1 MTEKTNNNSLN
12 SFLLN
17 STEQEMLINLEY
29 LGLRKIRKEQ
39 INDRFYVLYCRQES
53 NNMKQNDYEVCG
65 YFDAIDKTLYDL
77 KYYLD
82 KYIQKDEIIQTK
94 EDLEIDEDNSKLFSS
109 KFNEEILLKKY
120 ILKIAKLENIIEKF

>member
-1 MTEKTNNNSLN
+1 MIEITNKNSLN

-82 KYIQKDEIIQTK
+82 KYIQKDEIIQ
-94 EDLEIDEDNSKLFSS
+94 
-109 KFNEEILLKKY
+109 KKY
-120 ILKIAKLENIIEKF
+120 FSDV